1 MYSKENKEKSMKK
14 KILIAVSA
22 VIIIAIA
29 LFLFLNIRGNVKVE
43 KGTIRIT
50 KLDEANFGN
59 VDNLKETYES
69 LQNDS
74 LAQKIRKNDIFKS
87 DSIDDYILVGVS
99 LDIKNNSIFNASEI
113 SGYLVLDDADSPII
127 YKEGSIEVEKV
138 KGYEKDNVFLM
149 SLILYKGDMTDDEI
163 IEYIKNL
170 DIEINYRNR
179 VLTHINKN
187 IKLSDYDMDVIFTD
201 SEE

>member
-1 MYSKENKEKSMKK
+1 MKK
-14 KILIAVSA
+14 KIVIAVSA
-22 VIIIAIA
+22 VLIIAIV
-29 LFLFLNIRGNVKVE
+29 LFLILNIKGNIKVE

-69 LQNDS
+69 LQDDS
-74 LAQKIRKNDIFKS
+74 LVQKIRKNDIFKS

-99 LDIKNNSIFNASEI
+99 LDIKNKSVFNASEI
-113 SGYLVLDDADSPII
+113 SGYIVSDDADSPII

-138 KGYEKDNVFLM
+138 KGYGKDNVFLM
-149 SLILYKGDMTDDEI
+149 SLVLYKGDMTDEQV

-170 DIEINYRNR
+170 NIEIYYRNR
-179 VLTHINKN
+179 ILTHINKN
-187 IKLSDYDMDVIFTD
+187 IELSDYDMDIIFTD

>member
-1 MYSKENKEKSMKK
+1 MKK

-99 LDIKNNSIFNASEI
+99 VDIKNNSIFNASEI
-113 SGYLVLDDADSPII
+113 SGYLVLDDDDDSPII